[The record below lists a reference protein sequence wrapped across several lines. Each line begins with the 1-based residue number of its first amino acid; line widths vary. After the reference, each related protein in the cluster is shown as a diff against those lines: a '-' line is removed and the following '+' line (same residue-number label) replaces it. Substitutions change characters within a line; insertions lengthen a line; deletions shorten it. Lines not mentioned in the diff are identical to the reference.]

1 MQLHTAAFA
10 FTEKFI
16 KTHTWVKMT
25 LSIEDM
31 MAEGKPGSAALPVE
45 GSGRWKECLRWKA
58 SQSHS
63 CPRCVSG
70 ERECSSEGKSSAF
83 APNVVT
89 DAYRPHPPAIGAE
102 WSIPRIRPVP

>member
-10 FTEKFI
+10 FTRVRNA
-16 KTHTWVKMT
+16 HTWVKMT

-31 MAEGKPGSAALPVE
+31 LTKENHTAPRFQWREAGAEGMSPVE
-45 GSGRWKECLRWKA
+45 SVTNILKSPGACLVNANAAEARN
-58 SQSHS
+58 
-63 CPRCVSG
+63 
-70 ERECSSEGKSSAF
+70 SAF